1 MIIWLNGPFGAG
13 KTTVANLLLEA
24 DPSLAVFDT
33 EQIGYALSHALRTK
47 LPVDDFQDW
56 ASWRRLVVA
65 ALAEISAELQTDIVV
80 PQTVLVE
87 KYWREIADGLAERDV
102 DVRAVTLHVDAVEHQ
117 RRINDDGVEADAA
130 GWRLN
135 RRADYDDALAWLASA
150 TTVIDT
156 TTLTP
161 NLAAA
166 VVRTIATGR
175 S

>member
-24 DPSLAVFDT
+24 DPNLAVFDT
-33 EQIGYALSHALRTK
+33 EQIGYALSHALRAR

-102 DVRAVTLHVDAVEHQ
+102 DVRAVTLHVDTAEHT
-117 RRINDDGVEADAA
+117 RRITNDCAEADAA
-130 GWRLN
+130 QWRLK
-135 RRADYDDALAWLASA
+135 RRDDYDAALTWLASA

-161 NLAAA
+161 EVSAS
-166 VVRTIATGR
+166 VVRTIVNRR